1 MAPTVLRMGKHM
13 PDIDLFPV
21 VVNGNNQAIVVPRD
35 VEYGK
40 LSYLV
45 CGGER
50 YPQFDKRGIVRFAND
65 GVPIV

>member
-21 VVNGNNQAIVVPRD
+21 VVYRNNQAIFVPRE
-35 VEYGK
+35 VEHGK
-40 LSYLV
+40 FSHLV

-50 YPQFDKRGIVRFAND
+50 DPQFDKRGIVRFAND
-65 GVPIV
+65 GIPMV